1 MSSDSNAGNY
11 FDLNFI
17 KNLKNLN
24 GNHGYLV
31 CHKCYG
37 YYPLKENELP
47 DDFLECECGND
58 LEFYENIEDFIKTEG
73 LENLDETN
81 SELLHDNELQEISNV
96 LKSKSEKR
104 KEFLKNLATRIK
116 MQEEVLNEINYG
128 KGKFWDTNEEK
139 RLYNDINAQ
148 NFTVEKED
156 NFLSYVKEQRSRA
169 ERTEN
174 HYFMK
179 IIAIL
184 FVISSV
190 MLLTLFW

>member
-24 GNHGYLV
+24 ENHGYLV

-58 LEFYENIEDFIKTEG
+58 LEFYENIEDFIKTES

-139 RLYNDINAQ
+139 KLYNGSNAQ

-156 NFLSYVKEQRSRA
+156 NFLSYVKEKRSRA

-190 MLLTLFW
+190 MLLTLFL

>member
-190 MLLTLFW
+190 MLLTLFL

>member
-1 MSSDSNAGNY
+1 
-11 FDLNFI
+11 
-17 KNLKNLN
+17 
-24 GNHGYLV
+24 
-31 CHKCYG
+31 
-37 YYPLKENELP
+37 
-47 DDFLECECGND
+47 
-58 LEFYENIEDFIKTEG
+58 
-73 LENLDETN
+73 
-81 SELLHDNELQEISNV
+81 
-96 LKSKSEKR
+96 
-104 KEFLKNLATRIK
+104 

-128 KGKFWDTNEEK
+128 KGKFWDKNEEK

-190 MLLTLFW
+190 MLLTLFL

>member
-37 YYPLKENELP
+37 YYSLKENELP

-139 RLYNDINAQ
+139 RLYNGINAQ

-156 NFLSYVKEQRSRA
+156 NFLSYVKEKRSRA

-190 MLLTLFW
+190 MLLTLFL